1 VISGALMLP
10 FVSEPAYRYFLLNL
24 TFDHAAIYNPER
36 WDNIKLAQKCSSSQ
50 RVEKEFLIN
59 KGSW

>member
-1 VISGALMLP
+1 MLP